1 MSSTIH
7 LTIPKSLLLPQ
18 PGEFRLEL
26 GYIPEYYTFLAKVV
40 CVLRDA
46 FSDKSLY
53 RGESYEEY
61 VVLFLEDLMAVST
74 TAYQL
79 CNQYL
84 GEVLSCAMSLNALLP
99 QGIFERLDPTQ
110 VNMDTVSFI
119 GVVHE
124 TDYR

>member
-1 MSSTIH
+1 MSRTIH
-7 LTIPKSLLLPQ
+7 LTIPKYLLLPQ
-18 PGEFRLEL
+18 QGEFRLEL
-26 GYIPEYYTFLAKVV
+26 GYRSEYYVFLAKVV

-46 FSDKSLY
+46 FSESSLY

-61 VVLFLEDLMAVST
+61 VVLFLEDLLAVST
-74 TAYQL
+74 EAYQL

-84 GEVLSCAMSLNALLP
+84 GEVLNCAMSLNALLP
-99 QGIFERLDPTQ
+99 QGIFERFDPTE
-110 VNMDTVSFI
+110 VNMDSVSFI